1 MNHQP
6 QFQRFIEAIAS
17 LKIFPETIEEFTK
30 LLKQRYR
37 RKHSPKDLEWI
48 DKLCGNYHDNCYNY
62 VNFIK
67 RVFAAQFLAKCLTAE
82 EDAQRKNIITELKAN
97 IEAAIKPDGRLDR
110 FMSKTS
116 KKQVLENIDEVLRQ
130 MEHMQKKEAKKQKYF
145 QEFSSWLKDKVLDQV
160 SVVFAKVIGP
170 LWDMICEN
178 AMLAVQSDYDHD
190 TLILA
195 VENIGKYIPLMEKS
209 VEDNRYILN
218 GHSLSKMKS
227 RNS

>member
-6 QFQRFIEAIAS
+6 QFQRLIEAIAS

-30 LLKQRYR
+30 LLKQRYQ

-62 VNFIK
+62 VKFIK

-97 IEAAIKPDGRLDR
+97 TDAAMKSGGRLDR
-110 FMSKTS
+110 FMGNTN
-116 KKQVLENIDEVLRQ
+116 KKQVLENIDEVLAQ

-145 QEFSSWLKDKVLDQV
+145 QKFSSWLKEKVLDQV

-170 LWDMICEN
+170 LWDMISEN
-178 AMLAVQSDYDHD
+178 VVLAVQSDYDHD

-195 VENIGKYIPLMEKS
+195 VETIGKDIPLMEKS
-209 VEDNRYILN
+209 IEDNRYIYINIEWTLVI
-218 GHSLSKMKS
+218 KDEI
-227 RNS
+227 